1 MALGLGGGYADVY
14 LELSVPQFSA
24 LGPVLNLYGGRSL
37 AAHITSLSS
46 APPEL
51 TECSPAEGTTIT
63 NAFYLQPLNT
73 VNTVSRSNNAVSS

>member
-24 LGPVLNLYGGRSL
+24 LGPVLNLFGGRSL
-37 AAHITSLSS
+37 AAHITSFSS

-51 TECSPAEGTTIT
+51 TECMPGRGNDHHECLLPAALK
-63 NAFYLQPLNT
+63 NC
-73 VNTVSRSNNAVSS
+73 